1 MSIEAETDTAATGAQ
16 LAGAPEEEIAEA
28 LRNMIRGPEYPCVGA
43 KSVVNRNTVDV
54 AVFDSMAEPEST
66 SLLLDRLSAFVTAP
80 CDEKPADDNGFRSF
94 IAAFR
99 GPVPASEE
107 EFERLLWRQL
117 DLLRDLD
124 PSGWDPAVSSD
135 PTNPHFCFSVA
146 GTAAF
151 VIGMHPLASRLA
163 RRSPLPVLVFN
174 PHAQFERLRAA
185 GGYDRVRDVVRRRDA
200 KLQGTIN
207 PMVADHGQGSEAR
220 QYSGRVV
227 DAGWRAPLD
236 K

>member
-16 LAGAPEEEIAEA
+16 LARAPEEEIADV
-28 LRNMIRGPEYPCVGA
+28 LRTMIRGPEYPCVGA
-43 KSVVNRNTVDV
+43 KSVVNRNTVEV
-54 AVFDSMAEPEST
+54 AVFDSMAEPAST
-66 SLLLDRLSAFVTAP
+66 AVLLDRLSAFVTAP
-80 CDEKPADDNGFRSF
+80 CDEAGFRSF
-94 IAAFR
+94 MAAFR

-236 K
+236 E

>member
-1 MSIEAETDTAATGAQ
+1 MSLDAETTPGLHGAQ
-16 LAGAPEEEIAEA
+16 LADATDHEIAES
-28 LRNMIRGPEYPCVGA
+28 LRDLIRAPEYPCVGA
-43 KSVVNRNTVDV
+43 KSVVNRNTVEI
-54 AVFDSMAEPEST
+54 AVFDALADREST
-66 SLLLDRLSAFVTAP
+66 PQLLDRLSRFVAVP
-80 CDEKPADDNGFRSF
+80 PDDSGFRSF

-107 EFERLLWRQL
+107 EFEHLLWAQL
-117 DLLRDLD
+117 DLLRELD
-124 PSGWDPAVSSD
+124 TAPWDPAVSND

-151 VIGMHPLASRLA
+151 VIGMHPRASRIA
-163 RRSPLPVLVFN
+163 RRAPLPVLVFN
-174 PHAQFERLRAA
+174 PHAQFERLRQS

-200 KLQGTIN
+200 KLQGSIN

-227 DAGWRAPLD
+227 DATWRAPLP
-236 K
+236 

>member
-1 MSIEAETDTAATGAQ
+1 MGIDAGTDAAPTAAQ
-16 LAGAPEEEIAEA
+16 LAAAPAEVISDA
-28 LRNMIRGPEYPCVGA
+28 LRDMIRGPEYPCVGA
-43 KSVVNRNTVDV
+43 KSVVNRNTVEV
-54 AVFDSMAEPEST
+54 AVFDGLAEPDST
-66 SLLLDRLSAFVTAP
+66 PLLLDRLSTFLTAP
-80 CDEKPADDNGFRSF
+80 SDDTGFRSF

-117 DLLRDLD
+117 DLLRELD
-124 PSGWDPAVSSD
+124 PSDWDPAVSSD
-135 PTNPHFCFSVA
+135 PANPHFCFSVA

-163 RRSPLPVLVFN
+163 RRSPLPVMVFN
-174 PHAQFERLRAA
+174 PHAQFERLREA
-185 GGYDRVRDVVRRRDA
+185 GGYGRVRDVVRRRDA

-227 DAGWRAPLD
+227 DAEWRAPLE
-236 K
+236 

>member
-1 MSIEAETDTAATGAQ
+1 MSIETEAAPLGQ
-16 LAGAPEEEIAEA
+16 LAEAPEEEIAEA

-43 KSVVNRNTVDV
+43 KSVVNRNTVEV
-54 AVFDSMAEPEST
+54 AVFEAMAEPAST
-66 SLLLDRLSAFVTAP
+66 ALLLDRLSTFVTAP
-80 CDEKPADDNGFRSF
+80 SDETGFRSF

-99 GPVPASEE
+99 GPVPTSEE
-107 EFERLLWRQL
+107 EFEGLLWRQL
-117 DLLRDLD
+117 DLLRVSD
-124 PSGWDPAVSSD
+124 PSEWDPAVSND
-135 PTNPHFCFSVA
+135 PANPHFCFSVA

-174 PHAQFERLRAA
+174 PHAQFERLRAT

-227 DAGWRAPLD
+227 DAGWRPAREVS
-236 K
+236 

>member
-1 MSIEAETDTAATGAQ
+1 MSIEAETEAAPFEVQ
-16 LAGAPEEEIAEA
+16 LADAPDEQIAEA
-28 LRNMIRGPEYPCVGA
+28 LKEMIRGPEYPCVGA
-43 KSVVNRNTVDV
+43 KSVVNRNTVEV
-54 AVFDSMAEPEST
+54 AVFDAMADADST
-66 SLLLDRLSAFVTAP
+66 PQLLERLSSFVTAP
-80 CDEKPADDNGFRSF
+80 SDDTGFRSF

-99 GPVPASEE
+99 GPVPDSEKV
-107 EFERLLWRQL
+107 FEQLLWRQL
-117 DLLRDLD
+117 DMLRELD
-124 PSGWDPAVSSD
+124 SSEWDPAVSND

-163 RRSPLPVLVFN
+163 RRAPLPVLVFN
-174 PHAQFERLRAA
+174 PHAQFERLRAS
-185 GGYDRVRDVVRRRDA
+185 GGYDRVRDVVRRRDE

-227 DAGWRAPLD
+227 DAGWRAPLT
-236 K
+236 

>member
-1 MSIEAETDTAATGAQ
+1 
-16 LAGAPEEEIAEA
+16 
-28 LRNMIRGPEYPCVGA
+28 
-43 KSVVNRNTVDV
+43 
-54 AVFDSMAEPEST
+54 
-66 SLLLDRLSAFVTAP
+66 LLLERLSAFVTAP
-80 CDEKPADDNGFRSF
+80 SDDTGFRSF

-107 EFERLLWRQL
+107 EFEGLLWRQL
-117 DLLRDLD
+117 DLLRELD
-124 PSGWDPAVSSD
+124 ASEWDPAVSND

-174 PHAQFERLRAA
+174 PHAQFERLRAR

-220 QYSGRVV
+220 QYSGREV
-227 DAGWRAPLD
+227 DAGWRAPLT
-236 K
+236 

>member
-1 MSIEAETDTAATGAQ
+1 MEAVGTGAQ
-16 LAGAPEEEIAEA
+16 LAEATEDEIAEA

-43 KSVVNRNTVDV
+43 KSVVNRNTVEV
-54 AVFDSMAEPEST
+54 AVFDAMADPRST
-66 SLLLDRLSAFVTAP
+66 PALLDRLAAFVTAP
-80 CDEKPADDNGFRSF
+80 SDEAGFRSF

-107 EFERLLWRQL
+107 EFESLLWRQL
-117 DLLRDLD
+117 ELLRELD
-124 PSGWDPAVSSD
+124 PSGWDPAVSDD

-174 PHAQFERLRAA
+174 PHAQFERLRAT

-227 DAGWRAPLD
+227 DAAWRAPL
-236 K
+236 KK